1 MSMNVLYI
9 GNKLSRHGYTATT
22 IDTLGKKI
30 EQAGYQLRYAS
41 SQRAMI
47 SRMLDMLWTTFRSK
61 NWANVVLID
70 TYSTRNFWYAILVAR
85 LCDVLK
91 LKYFPILHGGNL
103 PARITSNPKTVR
115 RFIENASQ
123 VISPSDYLNAA
134 FAKAEYRNI
143 TTIPN
148 SIAIEEYPF
157 QLREQITPKLLWV
170 RSFASIY
177 NPQMAIEV
185 FAKLKA
191 TYPQAQLTMVGPEK
205 DGSLAACKQLARELQ
220 IDVNFTGKLSKADWV
235 ALSQSHDVFL
245 NTTNFD
251 NLPVSIIEAMAL
263 GFPIISTNVGGLS
276 YLIEHYKN
284 GILINPNDIDAAVT
298 AIESFYNDSE
308 FVAKLSKNARDASDF
323 YSWNK
328 VKPLWDSILNR

>member
-1 MSMNVLYI
+1 MSVNVLYI
-9 GNKLSRHGYTATT
+9 GNKLARHGYTVTT
-22 IDTLGKKI
+22 IDTLGKKL
-30 EQAGYQLRYAS
+30 EYSGYQLRYAS

-47 SRMLDMLWTTFRSK
+47 PRMLDMLWTTFRSK

-103 PARITSNPKTVR
+103 PQRITSNPKTVR

-123 VISPSDYLNAA
+123 VISPSEYLNVA
-134 FAKAEYRNI
+134 FAKAEYHNI

-148 SIAIEEYPF
+148 SIAIDEYPF
-157 QLREQITPKLLWV
+157 QLREQITLKLLWV

-185 FAKLKA
+185 FAKLKSD
-191 TYPQAQLTMVGPEK
+191 YPEAQLTMVGPEK
-205 DGSLAACKQLARELQ
+205 DGSLEECKKFAEKLQ
-220 IDVNFTGKLSKADWV
+220 VDVNFTGKLSKADWV
-235 ALSQSHDVFL
+235 ALSQSHHVFL

-263 GFPIISTNVGGLS
+263 GFPIISTNAGGLPF
-276 YLIEHYKN
+276 LIKDGEN
-284 GILINPNDIDAAVT
+284 GVLIDSNDVDAAVT
-298 AIESFYNDSE
+298 AIKNLCNDSE
-308 FVAKLSKNARDASDF
+308 FVVKLSQNARKTALN
-323 YSWNK
+323 YNWLQ
-328 VKPLWDSILNR
+328 VKRLWDEVLKR